1 MVQKF
6 KCDNMSK
13 VILLNASPRANS
25 NTKIVLEECAREI
38 EKEGVETEIISLRGM
53 KIQSCIACG
62 KCAEK
67 GNCVLP
73 DGLDEII
80 EKIRQADG
88 FIPAAPVYFG
98 TARGDLMAALQ
109 RIGKV
114 SRGGD
119 KFLDW
124 MVGGP
129 IAVARRGGVTLTL
142 QEMLMFFAINNMIVA
157 GSTYWNMVIA
167 GAEGTAL
174 EDKEGIETI
183 RLFGRN
189 VAKIIKNNYN
199 VILKPDIVP
208 TQITNLRNIDVTN
221 HFLNTIEAHFRIYPE
236 MNLEEQGDSCVN
248 PLLEKI
254 KKDFPVVDINKI
266 KLSIGESSRALIR
279 RKPYKLLVKNIKN
292 PNLAFV
298 LHLAKIKKVGICIYD
313 TMDYECITLL
323 K

>member
-189 VAKIIKNNYN
+189 VAKIIK
-199 VILKPDIVP
+199 
-208 TQITNLRNIDVTN
+208 
-221 HFLNTIEAHFRIYPE
+221 
-236 MNLEEQGDSCVN
+236 
-248 PLLEKI
+248 
-254 KKDFPVVDINKI
+254 
-266 KLSIGESSRALIR
+266 
-279 RKPYKLLVKNIKN
+279 
-292 PNLAFV
+292 
-298 LHLAKIKKVGICIYD
+298 KVRD
-313 TMDYECITLL
+313 
-323 K
+323 

>member
-13 VILLNASPRANS
+13 FILLNASPRANS
-25 NTKIVLEECAREI
+25 NTKIVLEQCAREI
-38 EKEGVETEIISLRGM
+38 EDEGVETEIISLRGM

-98 TARGDLMAALQ
+98 TARGDLMSALQ

-167 GAEGTAL
+167 GPEGTAL
-174 EDKEGIETI
+174 EDSEGIETI
-183 RLFGRN
+183 KLFGRN
-189 VAKIIKNNYN
+189 VAKIIK
-199 VILKPDIVP
+199 
-208 TQITNLRNIDVTN
+208 
-221 HFLNTIEAHFRIYPE
+221 
-236 MNLEEQGDSCVN
+236 
-248 PLLEKI
+248 
-254 KKDFPVVDINKI
+254 
-266 KLSIGESSRALIR
+266 
-279 RKPYKLLVKNIKN
+279 
-292 PNLAFV
+292 
-298 LHLAKIKKVGICIYD
+298 KVRD
-313 TMDYECITLL
+313 
-323 K
+323 

>member
-1 MVQKF
+1 MIHQIVPAIMHWMVLKF
-6 KCDNMSK
+6 RCDYMSK
-13 VILLNASPRANS
+13 VILLNASPRVNS

-38 EKEGVETEIISLRGM
+38 EKEGVETEIISLKGM
-53 KIQSCIACG
+53 KVQSCIACL
-62 KCAEK
+62 KCVEA

-80 EKIRQADG
+80 EKIRNADG

-98 TARGDLMAALQ
+98 TARGDIMAALQ

-142 QEMLMFFAINNMIVA
+142 QEMMMFFAINNMIVA

-174 EDKEGIETI
+174 EDEEGIETI
-183 RLFGRN
+183 RLFGQN
-189 VAKIIKNNYN
+189 VAKIIK
-199 VILKPDIVP
+199 
-208 TQITNLRNIDVTN
+208 
-221 HFLNTIEAHFRIYPE
+221 
-236 MNLEEQGDSCVN
+236 
-248 PLLEKI
+248 
-254 KKDFPVVDINKI
+254 
-266 KLSIGESSRALIR
+266 
-279 RKPYKLLVKNIKN
+279 
-292 PNLAFV
+292 
-298 LHLAKIKKVGICIYD
+298 KVRD
-313 TMDYECITLL
+313 
-323 K
+323 

>member
-25 NTKIVLEECAREI
+25 NTKMVLEQCAREI
-38 EKEGVETEIISLRGM
+38 ESEGVEAEIISLRGM

-80 EKIRQADG
+80 EKIRDADG

-119 KFLDW
+119 RFLDW

-174 EDKEGIETI
+174 EDSEGIETI

-189 VAKIIKNNYN
+189 VAKIIK
-199 VILKPDIVP
+199 
-208 TQITNLRNIDVTN
+208 
-221 HFLNTIEAHFRIYPE
+221 
-236 MNLEEQGDSCVN
+236 
-248 PLLEKI
+248 
-254 KKDFPVVDINKI
+254 
-266 KLSIGESSRALIR
+266 
-279 RKPYKLLVKNIKN
+279 
-292 PNLAFV
+292 
-298 LHLAKIKKVGICIYD
+298 KVRD
-313 TMDYECITLL
+313 
-323 K
+323 

>member
-1 MVQKF
+1 MAQKF
-6 KCDNMSK
+6 SRDNMSK

-38 EKEGVETEIISLRGM
+38 EKEGVETEIISLKGM

-62 KCAEK
+62 KCVEK
-67 GNCVLP
+67 GNCILP

-80 EKIRQADG
+80 EKVRQADG

-98 TARGDLMAALQ
+98 TARGDIMAALQ

-142 QEMLMFFAINNMIVA
+142 QEMSMFFTINNMILV

-167 GAEGTAL
+167 GPEGTAL
-174 EDKEGIETI
+174 GDAEGIETI
-183 RLFGRN
+183 RLFGQN
-189 VAKIIKNNYN
+189 VAKIIK
-199 VILKPDIVP
+199 
-208 TQITNLRNIDVTN
+208 
-221 HFLNTIEAHFRIYPE
+221 
-236 MNLEEQGDSCVN
+236 
-248 PLLEKI
+248 
-254 KKDFPVVDINKI
+254 
-266 KLSIGESSRALIR
+266 
-279 RKPYKLLVKNIKN
+279 
-292 PNLAFV
+292 
-298 LHLAKIKKVGICIYD
+298 KVRD
-313 TMDYECITLL
+313 
-323 K
+323 

>member
-1 MVQKF
+1 
-6 KCDNMSK
+6 MSK

-25 NTKIVLEECAREI
+25 NTKIVLEQCACEI
-38 EKEGVETEIISLRGM
+38 EKEGVEAEIISLKG
-53 KIQSCIACG
+53 KNVLSCIACG

-67 GNCVLP
+67 GNCILP

-98 TARGDLMAALQ
+98 TARGDIMSALQ

-142 QEMLMFFAINNMIVA
+142 QEMSMFFTINNMILA

-167 GAEGTAL
+167 GPEGTAL
-174 EDKEGIETI
+174 EDEEGIDTI
-183 RLFGRN
+183 RLFAAN
-189 VAKIIKNNYN
+189 VAKIIK
-199 VILKPDIVP
+199 
-208 TQITNLRNIDVTN
+208 
-221 HFLNTIEAHFRIYPE
+221 
-236 MNLEEQGDSCVN
+236 
-248 PLLEKI
+248 
-254 KKDFPVVDINKI
+254 
-266 KLSIGESSRALIR
+266 
-279 RKPYKLLVKNIKN
+279 
-292 PNLAFV
+292 
-298 LHLAKIKKVGICIYD
+298 KVRD
-313 TMDYECITLL
+313 
-323 K
+323 

>member
-1 MVQKF
+1 MLKTHQIAHVIMHWMVQKY

-13 VILLNASPRANS
+13 VILLNASPRTNS

-38 EKEGVETEIISLRGM
+38 EAEGVEAEIISLKGK
-53 KIQSCIACG
+53 KIQSFIACQ
-62 KCAEK
+62 KCSET
-67 GNCVLP
+67 GNCVLN

-80 EKIRQADG
+80 EKIRHADG

-98 TARGDLMAALQ
+98 TARGDIMAALQ

-167 GAEGTAL
+167 GPEGTAL
-174 EDKEGIETI
+174 EDSEGIETI

-189 VAKIIKNNYN
+189 VAKIIK
-199 VILKPDIVP
+199 
-208 TQITNLRNIDVTN
+208 
-221 HFLNTIEAHFRIYPE
+221 
-236 MNLEEQGDSCVN
+236 
-248 PLLEKI
+248 
-254 KKDFPVVDINKI
+254 
-266 KLSIGESSRALIR
+266 
-279 RKPYKLLVKNIKN
+279 
-292 PNLAFV
+292 
-298 LHLAKIKKVGICIYD
+298 KVRD
-313 TMDYECITLL
+313 
-323 K
+323 